1 MPLGSLPTWIAGDSG
16 SFADGDSDWVRADV
30 ATNNAMSSSATVRR
44 CAAFMAY
51 AAAMRLK
58 IKRLDST
65 VPLPT
70 YGTNEAAGF
79 DLAASQDVRVAPG
92 QIALVPTGLVIEVP
106 SGHFLAIFARSST
119 PLKRGLM
126 VANGVGV
133 LDPDYC
139 GPNDEVK
146 IQVLN
151 ISGAEVQVKRG
162 DRLAQGV
169 VLPASR
175 VSWQEVNE
183 LREVT
188 RGGFGATGV

>member
-1 MPLGSLPTWIAGDSG
+1 
-16 SFADGDSDWVRADV
+16 VR
-30 ATNNAMSSSATVRR
+30 
-44 CAAFMAY
+44 
-51 AAAMRLK
+51 L
-58 IKRLDST
+58 
-65 VPLPT
+65 
-70 YGTNEAAGF
+70 
-79 DLAASQDVRVAPG
+79 APG

-139 GPNDEVK
+139 GPKDEVR

-162 DRLAQGV
+162 DRLAQGI
-169 VLPASR
+169 VLPPRFGRASAGR
-175 VSWQEVNE
+175 LGGVGGLTLSLGAQT
-183 LREVT
+183 LVT
-188 RGGFGATGV
+188 